1 MRAIWLLLSIA
12 ALAACHRSAPQPQA
26 TSTASGLEAAAIA
39 AGVIDDPGTIDPTGL
54 YARDRDKICV
64 VPSSSAFHV
73 GVYVDYGDGYACSAS
88 GEATRAGE
96 TLHVELTSA
105 PGCNF
110 DATFDGER
118 IAVPGRLPDACQK
131 ACTSRA
137 SLAGLSVEKLSD
149 SLSEASA
156 LRDGRGRMLCA
167 GGK

>member
-1 MRAIWLLLSIA
+1 MALGL
-12 ALAACHRSAPQPQA
+12 LAACHRAVPKPDA
-26 TSTASGLEAAAIA
+26 TATPNSLEAAAIA
-39 AGVIDDPGTIDPTGL
+39 AGVIDDPSTVDPTGL
-54 YARDRDKICV
+54 YTRDRDKICV
-64 VPSSSAFHV
+64 VPSASAFHV
-73 GVYVDYGDGYACSAS
+73 GIYVDYGDGYACSGS

-105 PGCNF
+105 PGCSF

-118 IAVPGRLPDACQK
+118 IAVPGKLPDACQK
-131 ACTSRA
+131 ACSSRA

-167 GGK
+167 GTHQP